1 MGNRDLEF
9 LEDEMK
15 IQALQQI
22 RDEKINDKKQQRDAK
37 KQSHRQTV
45 SFKLASKLPHIW
57 NTTCDKD
64 SVDRTE
70 VTSTANPETEVD
82 EDDMYDAMSGLRSS
96 PLNRKELKTRISG
109 WVKDV
114 NDALAAAEV
123 KRKGRKSSC
132 VWEQYGAGL
141 QDFVD
146 ILDKMDDFKF
156 VNGDLMPKN
165 VPGENGIDD

>member
-82 EDDMYDAMSGLRSS
+82 EDDIYDAMSGLRSS
-96 PLNRKELKTRISG
+96 PLNRKELKTRVSG

-123 KRKGRKSSC
+123 KRKGRKSSF

-165 VPGENGIDD
+165 IPGENGNDE